1 MNKETVYKKLYEN
14 LDPKEV
20 YVLCATILS
29 DAYDDEIIEDVLN
42 GRLKNGRINKTNKTK
57 SKGDK

>member
-20 YVLCATILS
+20 YSLCATILS
-29 DAYDDEIIEDVLN
+29 DLYDDEIIEDILN
-42 GRLKNGRINKTNKTK
+42 RRL
-57 SKGDK
+57 